1 LDLPVC
7 KVPYPDHSWHLF
19 WVVLNA
25 ASPVNRDQ
33 FIEKLNEA
41 GIGTSVHYKPLHR
54 MTYYRERYVLKAADY
69 PQAERH
75 WQGVV
80 TLPVYPTLTND
91 ELDYI
96 CTTIR
101 NILS

>member
-1 LDLPVC
+1 
-7 KVPYPDHSWHLF
+7 
-19 WVVLNA
+19 
-25 ASPVNRDQ
+25 
-33 FIEKLNEA
+33 
-41 GIGTSVHYKPLHR
+41 